1 MNSLP
6 VQPLPIHIIKRNHP
20 LFFTYDP
27 RGVKKGTPLPIGHC
41 QYCRCPKI
49 YCSDIV
55 IGKIATAH
63 TEFLLYRNAQKNL
76 VDESREGLKYTF
88 RECYS
93 EAIRSKMRTNGIF
106 FQWGFKDDIVYRL
119 PWCVRDNSL
128 MRFLHNV
135 EEEKERE
142 EERSYDFTEDRFNDM
157 KKKYLARGGA
167 ECKEYLNEPL
177 NDTKQE

>member
-1 MNSLP
+1 
-6 VQPLPIHIIKRNHP
+6 
-20 LFFTYDP
+20 
-27 RGVKKGTPLPIGHC
+27 
-41 QYCRCPKI
+41 
-49 YCSDIV
+49 
-55 IGKIATAH
+55 
-63 TEFLLYRNAQKNL
+63 
-76 VDESREGLKYTF
+76 
-88 RECYS
+88 
-93 EAIRSKMRTNGIF
+93 MRTNGIF